1 MSSGVHPSHARLQE
15 SLDII
20 RQEVDTT
27 NAELEKIRA
36 QRDDYEAKV
45 NAQVHELSLLRRSL
59 YELENQHIKLRQHYE
74 EEVNRLRSEI
84 SHYRASRPSSGKASP
99 LGLVITNVNSSDSR
113 DNGRD
118 RAQSDRERGV
128 PPPPSMAIDS
138 ERELDRLMDHRTA
151 KRLKSRTDPTEI
163 SPIVPFGTPPM
174 HLLPNALGPAGMIA
188 ISSPKLPVLSP
199 DCTAGSRPGIRND
212 GTWSVVHNPK
222 VPRVLDVTLLH
233 TLTHGSVVCCV
244 QFSPDGKFVATGCN
258 RSARIYDIKTGQQ
271 KCCLIDDTVAGSAG
285 DLYIRSVR
293 FSPDSKYLAT
303 GAEDRKI
310 RIWDIAKKR
319 ICKMFEG
326 HQQEIYSLD
335 FSRDGQLIASGSGDQ
350 TARIW
355 DLGEKPAK
363 VFAITDTVMNNG
375 NRQNNAETPSGG
387 LHDAGVTSVAISHDS
402 RFVAAGSL
410 DTIIRVWDIASG
422 HLVARLQGHGDSVYS
437 VAFSADGRGLVSG
450 SLDKTLKYWDISA
463 VLQRVQRS
471 RSPSPNKLEGTDRT
485 MIVPNTMNFV
495 GHKDYVLTVAVSS
508 DGNWVVSG
516 SKDRCVHFWDAHNG
530 CQQLSLQ
537 GHKNSVISLDVNP
550 RGSLLVTGSG
560 DCQARIWS
568 VSYRPH

>member
-1 MSSGVHPSHARLQE
+1 MITRRKVCISNPLCNKTTCSHPSL
-15 SLDII
+15 
-20 RQEVDTT
+20 
-27 NAELEKIRA
+27 
-36 QRDDYEAKV
+36 V

-233 TLTHGSVVCCV
+233 TLTHG
-244 QFSPDGKFVATGCN
+244 
-258 RSARIYDIKTGQQ
+258 RY
-271 KCCLIDDTVAGSAG
+271 
-285 DLYIRSVR
+285 
-293 FSPDSKYLAT
+293 
-303 GAEDRKI
+303 
-310 RIWDIAKKR
+310 
-319 ICKMFEG
+319 
-326 HQQEIYSLD
+326 
-335 FSRDGQLIASGSGDQ
+335 
-350 TARIW
+350 
-355 DLGEKPAK
+355 
-363 VFAITDTVMNNG
+363 
-375 NRQNNAETPSGG
+375 
-387 LHDAGVTSVAISHDS
+387 VAISLFFLGRKGLPFHMTHMWE
-402 RFVAAGSL
+402 RAC
-410 DTIIRVWDIASG
+410 
-422 HLVARLQGHGDSVYS
+422 ARGYLQ
-437 VAFSADGRGLVSG
+437 
-450 SLDKTLKYWDISA
+450 
-463 VLQRVQRS
+463 
-471 RSPSPNKLEGTDRT
+471 
-485 MIVPNTMNFV
+485 
-495 GHKDYVLTVAVSS
+495 
-508 DGNWVVSG
+508 
-516 SKDRCVHFWDAHNG
+516 NG
-530 CQQLSLQ
+530 I
-537 GHKNSVISLDVNP
+537 N
-550 RGSLLVTGSG
+550 
-560 DCQARIWS
+560 
-568 VSYRPH
+568 